1 MLRGRFCQLVD
12 LQTGLLGPPRSSF
25 RECLHQR
32 VREADFGP
40 VHGAIAGCFDEG
52 EDFGVMGVTD
62 EPIDSMLR
70 SDGISTVRGIAHWA
84 RCVPLTSP
92 SSLSATKR
100 TGRGDAVACL
110 GQGDRGE

>member
-1 MLRGRFCQLVD
+1 M
-12 LQTGLLGPPRSSF
+12 
-25 RECLHQR
+25 RES
-32 VREADFGP
+32 DFGP
-40 VHGAIAGCFDEG
+40 VDGTIAGCFDEG

-70 SDGISTVRGIAHWA
+70 SDGIRTVRFMAHWV

-100 TGRGDAVACL
+100 TGSDDAVACR
-110 GQGDRGE
+110 GQGDRWELSRSQGYVMACGKADCKLQGHWYWYYY